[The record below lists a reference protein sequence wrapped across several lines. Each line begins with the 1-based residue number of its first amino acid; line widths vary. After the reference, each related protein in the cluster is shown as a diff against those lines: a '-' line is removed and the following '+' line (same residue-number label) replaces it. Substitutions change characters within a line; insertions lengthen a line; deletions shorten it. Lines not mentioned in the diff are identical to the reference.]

1 MRRYFSPSAY
11 SLCAFAFLSLAVNAE
26 VSEGFLERIKELG
39 AKPSET
45 QVIEFGEFMRKEE
58 HRMSLEER
66 GRADRMFSYALGT
79 FPPEDVPPMLRR
91 LEGVRSAALVRIAIE
106 VVNRSEGNEDATKY
120 LNSTPEGIVDYFLV
134 SSHGTKQN
142 GDLLLDLKERAVA
155 IVLSELERSGTPSRS
170 RLRMIGLIM
179 QVVVERRDDLNEE
192 FISETFSSLRKH
204 VDLLDS
210 GDRKIAE
217 SYLQRIGKTEEIRD
231 IREEGASEGLRMD
244 SITSELGSQPSHSQK
259 EERKEM
265 PRFPGIPVFICAI
278 FLLVI
283 FVVLAAI
290 RIRSRARGVGGDP

>member
-1 MRRYFSPSAY
+1 MRSYFSPIAY
-11 SLCAFAFLSLAVNAE
+11 SLCAFTFLALAVNAE
-26 VSEGFLERIKELG
+26 LSEEFLERINELG
-39 AKPSET
+39 TKPSET

-58 HRMSLEER
+58 HRMSPEER

-106 VVNRSEGNEDATKY
+106 VVNRSEGNEDATRY

-142 GDLLLDLKERAVA
+142 GDLLLDLKDRAIS

-179 QVVVERRDDLNEE
+179 QVVVERSDDLNEE
-192 FISETFSSLRKH
+192 FISETLSSLKTH
-204 VDLLDS
+204 LELLDP

-244 SITSELGSQPSHSQK
+244 SITNESGSQPSLSQ
-259 EERKEM
+259 EEEQKEM
-265 PRFPGIPVFICAI
+265 PSFPGIPIMLGAI
-278 FLLVI
+278 ILLVI
-283 FVVLAAI
+283 LVVLVKY
-290 RIRSRARGVGGDP
+290 RSWGRS